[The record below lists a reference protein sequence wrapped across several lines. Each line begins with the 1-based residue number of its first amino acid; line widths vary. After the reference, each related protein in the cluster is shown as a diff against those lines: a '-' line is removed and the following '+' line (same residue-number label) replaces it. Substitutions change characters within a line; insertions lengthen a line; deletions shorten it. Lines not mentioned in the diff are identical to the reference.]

1 MEGFKLKMIK
11 TPLYRQSMNSIYT
24 NIQNN
29 MNFVE
34 EALDSDVY
42 KSPVTGPEEY
52 SFRESF
58 DAGYRQ
64 YSPFE
69 AISRMIDNFEFEDD
83 PSYDPLADEQIPE
96 GYEWRFLNSSSAD
109 ETSVRLERLDA
120 DLKDLDIIEHGNFFG
135 VALGGLLT
143 PLLVAPVGTFKT
155 LSNTSFLKRFIGSAA
170 FTTALYAP
178 EEFLIASQNEG
189 RSEFG
194 QTLLPLMTASM
205 IGGTVGGL
213 FGRRM
218 TKNMNPADDFA
229 QEGEEGV
236 FRSAGSMAN
245 PENPI
250 VLKSLMDQEA
260 LAETGIKLE
269 KLKWNPVTRLSQSLN
284 LTSRKIASQLVD
296 MGGMIQKK
304 VKGGKVT
311 GEAMEQSVETNFRT
325 RYLSMLMDSIR
336 ISDEAY
342 LAFRGIT
349 AKEGDIGRSLQMLG
363 QKSADFLKRTK
374 TLSEVAFRER
384 VSKAIRNGGVDE
396 ITDSATQYVQDAA
409 RGYRHL
415 FDSIKKQAEDVKL
428 FEIQIRKEIKGLKAQ
443 VAEGKATADQVAR
456 AEQRLA
462 KLKEGGVLLNTA
474 LGYVPKLV
482 RIDKVMAN
490 ESRFINKVS
499 TWHQQTY
506 QSSKKEGDDFA
517 IDVMMDY
524 TKSKPFYD
532 LEEGMSQIDWITQ
545 ASGTKARKYEIP
557 DKVIEEFLENDIEV
571 LARHHTKTMGIDIEL
586 TRRFGDI
593 SMSKIIKQITEEYD
607 ELIKK
612 APTTAERQKL
622 KQGLAD
628 DLRDVKGLRDRLRG
642 TYGASKDPHNMSSR
656 FVRQMK
662 SFNVLVGMGGAAV
675 SSIPD
680 IIRPVMVE
688 GLKNVYE
695 HGFRNMFKQN
705 RKLLKS
711 LQLRELRQAG
721 IAVDATLGLRANSFS
736 DIGDLFGSRFAI
748 ERALNQS
755 TAVFFMLN
763 GLNYWNQAMKEFTGN
778 IISLRMTS
786 AIMTDWTRLSKADRR
801 KLLANGIDANDHA
814 RMKKM
819 IENNGEKIDGEW
831 VPNTDYWSDIMMV
844 RKFRNALNQ
853 SVDRTIITPGAG
865 DRALWTSTEFG
876 SLITQFKGYG
886 QGATVRLLTSGLQE
900 KDASFWQG
908 AMLLVALASIVNE
921 AKKVQYGIDKEQ
933 SYSELLIDA
942 VDRSGALGWFT
953 DVNNSIEK
961 LSDYRLGLRPMMGK
975 KQGYLPTGAKLGAI
989 FGPAAS
995 NITTAGGV
1003 ATDVITGEADDRTL
1017 RSARFILPTG
1027 NLPYL
1032 DPIWDEIMAA
1042 K

>member
-1 MEGFKLKMIK
+1 MIK
-11 TPLYRQSMNSIYT
+11 SPEYT
-24 NIQNN
+24 SAINRINN
-29 MNFVE
+29 AWYDTSQMTI
-34 EALDSDVY
+34 ASPYDVY
-42 KSPVTGPEEY
+42 KSPTIPPEEY
-52 SFRESF
+52 GFGASFE
-58 DAGYRQ
+58 AGFNQ
-64 YSPFE
+64 YSPFPS
-69 AISRMIDNFEFEDD
+69 IMRMMENLDFQDD
-83 PSYDPLADEQIPE
+83 PSYDPLADDQIPE
-96 GYEWRFLNSSSAD
+96 GYEWRFLNSKSAD

-120 DLKDLDIIEHGNFFG
+120 DLKDLDIIENGNLIAVG
-135 VALGGLLT
+135 LGGLISPLT
-143 PLLVAPVGTFKT
+143 LAPIGTFKT

-189 RSEFG
+189 RSEFAH
-194 QTLLPLMTASM
+194 TLIPLIGAGL
-205 IGGTVGGL
+205 IGGTVGGF
-213 FGRRM
+213 FGRRI
-218 TKNMNPADDFA
+218 TGNMNPADDFA

-250 VLKSLMDQEA
+250 VLKSLMDQES

-284 LTSRKIASQLVD
+284 LTARKIASQLVD

-396 ITDSATQYVQDAA
+396 ITDSATPYVTKAA
-409 RGYRHL
+409 QGYKKL

-786 AIMTDWTRLSKADRR
+786 AIMTDWTKLSKADRR

-933 SYSELLIDA
+933 SYTELLIDA